1 MYAPPT
7 RKEPRM
13 RAIVFTGPLEI
24 TDVEAFAVR
33 CALER
38 VEPADVYISGA
49 AFGVDTAAALAA
61 IDLYPDAEHRVYVP
75 AAWHNADVVEQLR
88 ERSAL
93 VIDVDSAGSA
103 AASYMERNDFMV
115 ADCTALIAFPYTLA
129 EELRSGTWAT
139 IRRARRARRSIR
151 LFPLREGA

>member
-1 MYAPPT
+1 
-7 RKEPRM
+7 M
-13 RAIVFTGPLEI
+13 RAVAFTGPLEI

-33 CALER
+33 CACER
-38 VEPADVYISGA
+38 VAPADVYISGA

-75 AAWHNADVVEQLR
+75 AAWHNSEAVEQLR

-93 VIDVDSAGSA
+93 IVEVGSTGSA
-103 AASYMERNDFMV
+103 AASYMARNDFMV
-115 ADCTALIAFPYTLA
+115 ADCTALIGFPYTLA

-139 IRRARRARRSIR
+139 IRRARRARRAIR

>member
-1 MYAPPT
+1 VRSLA
-7 RKEPRM
+7 
-13 RAIVFTGPLEI
+13 FTGPVEI
-24 TDVEAFAVR
+24 TEVEAYAVR

-61 IDLYPDAEHRVYVP
+61 VDLHPEAEHRVYVP
-75 AAWHNADVVEQLR
+75 AAWHNEVAVEQLR
-88 ERSAL
+88 RLGAVVFE
-93 VIDVDSAGSA
+93 VDPAETT
-103 AASYMERNDFMV
+103 AASYMVRNDLMV
-115 ADCTALIAFPYTLA
+115 AACTELIGFPYTLV

-139 IRRARRARRSIR
+139 IRRARRARRAVR